1 MQLQELL
8 VVPIVAGL
16 LGFFVGLAMI
26 AVMAWSRNYSKS
38 SDESPDAHD
47 GIVAMMVSMAGGML
61 ISSALMIAYVIVARA
76 GFVYFGLSLAAG
88 FVTGLG
94 IISVVLWRQSF
105 RD

>member
-1 MQLQELL
+1 VQLQELL

-16 LGFFVGLAMI
+16 LGFFVGASMI
-26 AVMAWSRNYSKS
+26 GVMAWSRTYSKS
-38 SDESPDAHD
+38 PDEPPDTHD
-47 GIVAMMVSMAGGML
+47 SIVAMMGSMVGGML
-61 ISSALMIAYVIVARA
+61 ISSALMIAYVVFAQA

-88 FVTGLG
+88 FVIGLG